1 MRFSRDVTNARIVSR
16 TARRIALRSAQAIE
30 DRANGETNAAWV
42 DETAPSIAVTR
53 SSSAAVSG
61 VREAR
66 GFAIQKRSTEPFA
79 PVDRTTAISG
89 VYFEPGAPVGD
100 E

>member
-42 DETAPSIAVTR
+42 DEDRAVNR
-53 SSSAAVSG
+53 RDAQQQQRG
-61 VREAR
+61 RERGSRGAR
-66 GFAIQKRSTEPFA
+66 LRYSKTIYRAICPN
-79 PVDRTTAISG
+79 
-89 VYFEPGAPVGD
+89 
-100 E
+100 

>member
-42 DETAPSIAVTR
+42 DEDRAVNR
-53 SSSAAVSG
+53 RDAQQQRG
-61 VREAR
+61 RERGSRGAR
-66 GFAIQKRSTEPFA
+66 LRYPRDQKRSTEPFA
-79 PVDRTTAISG
+79 QLIERQPSQAFILSQVRR
-89 VYFEPGAPVGD
+89 
-100 E
+100 